1 MDVYAKRFFDYSS
14 IEELRSILKTI
25 PADEAVLHI
34 GGGSNLLFTH
44 DYEGVALYDLLADNG
59 IAPEEVSEAEVRAA
73 DQYAATVTGE
83 EICEQDRI
91 YLAVTE
97 DGEPVEGIDEGTP
110 GIEMVVFGDS
120 DSKNAKLL
128 KTISALKTQ
137 IEEKDKAIATLTEE
151 LEQRNYDIGVLKEN
165 VAQLNTQ
172 VTNLEEDVKAKDET
186 ITAQTDLLNEAYV
199 CIGNTKTLKEA
210 GILKGGFLK
219 KAKLN
224 MSEVNQSAFTKIDI
238 RNTSFFTIPSKKP
251 VIMTQVPAGSY
262 TIKDNGNGTS
272 TLTVTDPAKFWS
284 MSNYLVVKY

>member
-1 MDVYAKRFFDYSS
+1 MKKLFYFALVLPMAMLVIACGDKTKSNPEADSLRTALSSQMAEMSEMDLFLDAVNASMDSVLNLDGTVLRTVGETTLSPKDQIKQNIAAYKEILDRQRERLAELEKR
-14 IEELRSILKTI
+14 L
-25 PADEAVLHI
+25 
-34 GGGSNLLFTH
+34 
-44 DYEGVALYDLLADNG
+44 
-59 IAPEEVSEAEVRAA
+59 
-73 DQYAATVTGE
+73 
-83 EICEQDRI
+83 
-91 YLAVTE
+91 
-97 DGEPVEGIDEGTP
+97 
-110 GIEMVVFGDS
+110 GDS

-151 LEQRNYDIGVLKEN
+151 LEQRNYDISVLKEN

-172 VTNLEEDVKAKDET
+172 VTNLEEDVKTKDET

-251 VIMTQVPAGSY
+251 EILTQVPAGSY